1 MATQH
6 QSDNGPAIVEKF
18 FRAAVAGAQEKYQT
32 QIDVGTARK
41 ILFAFLRTWNGTH
54 VTFHNTKSAA
64 LDECLYP
71 EEDRSPYTSFV
82 IRYFKLFPKKEK
94 VSAPQEILQ
103 ISQSDWEEIEK
114 SDDWS
119 VWVCER
125 TKEIHLFHNLTLS
138 RSESNFTNTRF
149 ELGSVTTEGE
159 TCRNKGVVE
168 RHRHKGI
175 ETTYRILS
183 GR

>member
-1 MATQH
+1 MSTQH

-18 FRAAVAGAQEKYQT
+18 FKTAVAGAQEKYQT
-32 QIDVGTARK
+32 RIDVRTARK
-41 ILFAFLRTWNGTH
+41 VLFAFLRTWAGNH
-54 VTFHNTKSAA
+54 ETFHATKSAA

-71 EEDRSPYTSFV
+71 EDDRSPYTSFV

-103 ISQSDWEEIEK
+103 ICQSDWEEVEK
-114 SDDWS
+114 SSEWS

-125 TKEIHLFHNLTLS
+125 TREIHLFHNLTMS
-138 RSESNFTNTRF
+138 RSESYFTNTRF

-159 TCRNKGVVE
+159 TSRSKVVIKRHLDKGT
-168 RHRHKGI
+168 